1 MTHSQLQTLCC
12 VDVAEGLSEVGR
24 VLEGATRA
32 RRVTV
37 FGMPSQRVSFEC
49 NLLSKAV
56 SQ

>member
-37 FGMPSQRVSFEC
+37 FGMPSQRVSFES